1 MTQQFVL
8 FWMNKNL
15 GCYSPENLQK
25 TIKEYTTYVLDNLH
39 DQTHRSQMTRHIDGD
54 F

>member
-15 GCYSPENLQK
+15 DLGCYSPENLQK
-25 TIKEYTTYVLDNLH
+25 TIQHMCWIIFMVKQYKKA
-39 DQTHRSQMTRHIDGD
+39 
-54 F
+54 